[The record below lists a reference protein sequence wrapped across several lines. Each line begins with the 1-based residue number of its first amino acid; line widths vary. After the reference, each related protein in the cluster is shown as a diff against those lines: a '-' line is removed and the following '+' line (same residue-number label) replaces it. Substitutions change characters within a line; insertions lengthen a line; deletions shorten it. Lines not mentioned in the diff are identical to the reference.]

1 MTIRFRNWRPAALAV
16 ALAASLTAF
25 PQQPAPAALSSDE
38 RRAADAVRVETVR
51 EVTERLVDREME
63 GRGTA
68 QRGALRSARYIAEQ
82 YKRMGLKPGGD
93 QGTYLQ
99 KIDFRVEQV
108 LPASTV
114 RVGEREFRFKTDF
127 VPTPPMPARNV
138 ALQAEVVCA
147 GFGVVAPELQR
158 DDLAGLDVKGKIVV
172 LLGGRPANVAPS
184 VWLKHAGR
192 AAVLT
197 RLQER
202 GAVAVLATQLPGANQ
217 TFSQMAMY
225 LSRRRVSLVER
236 IPYVSNPPL
245 SVTIPTLLVNDAV
258 VESLFAGGDATFEQL
273 RKRAEAGET
282 VSRSL
287 DKRAAL
293 SLSVR
298 NEELPCHNVIGV
310 LPGSD
315 PALRAEAVVYTAH
328 YDAYGIDTDGTI
340 YPGAGDN
347 AIGIGK
353 MAAIAESLARTGTR
367 RTVLFAALTGEEY
380 GMLGAEHWVQHPT
393 WPLDKVAANINFDG
407 IGSEAWGP
415 LGYLVGVGLS
425 HSDLDAVY
433 RDVAAAHKVAVIPDP
448 APEEGFFYRSDHYA
462 FFKRGIPGLYLIGM
476 KGGNPF
482 ELMKTVNQWMAAD
495 YHQVTD
501 TIRPDWNW
509 EGARTLSAIGL
520 VIGHRIANRDA
531 MPAWVPAS
539 PFNRPR
545 GTTLP
550 PPPRR

>member
-1 MTIRFRNWRPAALAV
+1 MKIRFWNWMVAAQAV
-16 ALAASLTAF
+16 VLSASLTAYT
-25 PQQPAPAALSSDE
+25 QQAAPDLSSEE
-38 RRAADAVRVETVR
+38 RRAAEGVRVETVR

-68 QRGALRSARYIAEQ
+68 QPGALRAARYIAERYRQ
-82 YKRMGLKPGGD
+82 MGLKPGGD
-93 QGTYLQ
+93 NNTYLQ
-99 KIDFRVEQV
+99 KIDFRVEQA
-108 LPASTV
+108 LPTSTV

-127 VPTPPMPARNV
+127 VPAPPMPARNV
-138 ALQAEVVCA
+138 SLQAEVVCA

-172 LLGGRPANVAPS
+172 LLGGKPANVEQP

-192 AAVLT
+192 ATVLT

-202 GAVAVLATQLPGANQ
+202 GAVAVIATQIPGGNQ
-217 TFSQMAMY
+217 TFAQMAMY
-225 LSRRRVSLVER
+225 LSRRRVSLVEK

-245 SVTIPTLLVNDAV
+245 PVTIPTLLVSDAV
-258 VESLFAGGDATFEQL
+258 AESLFAGTDATYEQL
-273 RKRAEAGET
+273 KTRAAAGET

-287 DKRAAL
+287 NKRAAL

-310 LPGSD
+310 LPGAD
-315 PALRAEAVVYTAH
+315 PALKAEAVVYTAH

-353 MAAIAESLARTGTR
+353 MAAIAESLAKTGTR
-367 RTVLFAALTGEEY
+367 RTVLFVSLTGEEY

-393 WPLDKVAANINFDG
+393 WPLEKVAANINFDG

-425 HSDLDAVY
+425 HSDLDVIY
-433 RDVAAAHKVAVIPDP
+433 RDVAAAHKVMVIPDP

-501 TIRPDWNW
+501 IIRPDWNW
-509 EGARTLSAIGL
+509 GGARTLAAIGL
-520 VIGHRIANRDA
+520 VIGHRVANREA
-531 MPAWVPAS
+531 MPAWVAAS